1 MDIKRVLVKKPLVEF
16 KLQSDRFYPATL
28 LKCYE
33 FSFSVDHF
41 LSLNK
46 VKKKN
51 GDKLAPD
58 VEIKSVTAA
67 SPIQLLNIISPP
79 PV

>member
-16 KLQSDRFYPATL
+16 KLQSDKFYPATL

-33 FSFSVDHF
+33 FSLSVDHF

-46 VKKKN
+46 VKKKMVIN
-51 GDKLAPD
+51 LLLMLRLKVLQ
-58 VEIKSVTAA
+58 
-67 SPIQLLNIISPP
+67 QLLQFSC
-79 PV
+79 